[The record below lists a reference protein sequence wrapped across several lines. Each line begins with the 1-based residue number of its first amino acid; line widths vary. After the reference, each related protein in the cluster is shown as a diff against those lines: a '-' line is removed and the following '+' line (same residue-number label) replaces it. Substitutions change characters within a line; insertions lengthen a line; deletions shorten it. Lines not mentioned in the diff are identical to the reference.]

1 MDASAPR
8 YMMAAQGMIA
18 DIRPRLV
25 ARLDVKGPNVI
36 KGVQFEGLK
45 VMGDPAQLARRYYQD
60 GAQELL
66 FIDTV
71 ASLYGRNN
79 LTSLVAQTVQD
90 VFIPLTVGGGIQSV
104 EHARSLLSAGAD
116 KIALNTPAINRP
128 ELIRELAEEFGSQCV
143 VLSIQSK
150 RNANGWEALTEAGR
164 EHSGRDV
171 LQWLEEATDGGAGE
185 VLITSVDKDGT
196 GTGFDVNLFETVSAM
211 SRIPVIVSGGF
222 GKLDHLN
229 DLLEVAR
236 PEGIAIGRAVH
247 TGQETFRALRQHLGG
262 MSDSC

>member
-1 MDASAPR
+1 
-8 YMMAAQGMIA
+8 MAAQGIIA
-18 DIRPRLV
+18 ETRPRLV

-45 VMGDPAQLARRYYQD
+45 VMGDPAQLARRYYKD

-143 VLSIQSK
+143 VLSIQAK

-196 GTGFDVNLFETVSAM
+196 GTGFDVDLVETISAM

-222 GKLDHLN
+222 GKPDHLN
-229 DLLEVAR
+229 DLLKVAR
-236 PEGIAIGRAVH
+236 PEGIAIGKAVH